1 MQELASDNIIYLQ
14 ENYVIADS
22 IFLNEHILFD
32 AVIPE
37 WKEFCK
43 SNVAI

>member
-1 MQELASDNIIYLQ
+1 MQELADDNIIYLQ
-14 ENYVIADS
+14 ENYVIIDN
-22 IFLNEHILFD
+22 IFLDEHILFD

-37 WKEFCK
+37 RKEFCK